1 MGHAVNKNRIGTIVE
16 PPSIRTY
23 WPPTVAFCP
32 ASLGLYYGAFPDR
45 PALTGLSGE
54 MQPVGFPGPTAAYP
68 EAGGTSPKGSARNP
82 NRGLTVWSSALA
94 LFATPHP

>member
-45 PALTGLSGE
+45 PALTGPERRNAAGRVPWAHGGLSGSWWDLA
-54 MQPVGFPGPTAAYP
+54 PGEGP
-68 EAGGTSPKGSARNP
+68 
-82 NRGLTVWSSALA
+82 
-94 LFATPHP
+94 

>member
-45 PALTGLSGE
+45 RNAASRVPWAHGGLSGSWWDLAQGE
-54 MQPVGFPGPTAAYP
+54 GP
-68 EAGGTSPKGSARNP
+68 
-82 NRGLTVWSSALA
+82 
-94 LFATPHP
+94 

>member
-23 WPPTVAFCP
+23 WPPTVASARLVWGSTMVHFRTARPLP
-32 ASLGLYYGAFPDR
+32 A
-45 PALTGLSGE
+45 LSGE

-68 EAGGTSPKGSARNP
+68 EAGGTSQGEGP
-82 NRGLTVWSSALA
+82 
-94 LFATPHP
+94 